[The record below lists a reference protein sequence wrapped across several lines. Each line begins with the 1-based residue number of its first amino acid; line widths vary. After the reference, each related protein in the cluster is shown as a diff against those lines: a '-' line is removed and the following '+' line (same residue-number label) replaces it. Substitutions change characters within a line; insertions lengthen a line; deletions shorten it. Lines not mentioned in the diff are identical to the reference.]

1 MRMVNAMGFID
12 DELVLEAMTPP
23 YGNKR
28 TARQSSK
35 TPTNDENHFAWPNS
49 LSKKTAPWII
59 WGGIAACLVMLIIAG
74 AVILPMSFGKNKQ
87 NAGDGRYKSFTVQ
100 AQGETAILWP
110 WEYRTIGEK
119 YQTIVMNGMEYWN
132 TDHKVSESM
141 RGKMVGTFE
150 VTGYDEYKEESHVIF
165 AEAYELTDASA
176 SLSLAVK
183 LEDGYY
189 VFRNMECLPAGTLG
203 ELLDQVNLSKF
214 LRLNWFEE
222 RGTDPKDKRY
232 VLNDDSYFWKVLTEE
247 CRNAKF
253 IDDQNWMTGKR
264 EYLGFSVSSD
274 VLGVQNVALYVT
286 KDGYL
291 WTNVFGPQYLY
302 DIGEEAAEKVI
313 SHCKEHSGE
322 IEAQPFANAV
332 IGTITEITE
341 EYFLVD
347 DSCLCKDPKDGIT
360 YKVLLNDIRISRYVQ
375 KNYVKLGDT
384 VEVLYRDQI
393 NEESDHTICE
403 ATSASKVTII
413 DGKAYIFE

>member
-12 DELVLEAMTPP
+12 DELILEAMAPSK
-23 YGNKR
+23 GEERN
-28 TARQSSK
+28 ARVRSGL
-35 TPTNDENHFAWPNS
+35 DI
-49 LSKKTAPWII
+49 KTAAWIK
-59 WGGIAACLVMLIIAG
+59 WGGIAACLVMLVIACV
-74 AVILPMSFGKNKQ
+74 VILPVSFGKNKQ
-87 NAGDGRYKSFTVQ
+87 NSGDGRYKSFTIQ

-110 WEYRTIGEK
+110 WEYRTVGEK
-119 YQTIVMNGMEYWN
+119 YRTIVRNGMEYWN

-141 RGKMVGTFE
+141 LGKMVGTFE
-150 VTGYDEYKEESHVIF
+150 VSGYDEYKEESHVIS
-165 AEAYELTDASA
+165 AEAYELNDVEASI
-176 SLSLAVK
+176 SLAVK

-222 RGTDPKDKRY
+222 RGSDPKGKRY
-232 VLNDDSYFWKVLTEE
+232 VLNDGSYLWKVLTEE
-247 CRNAKF
+247 CRDAKF
-253 IDDQNWMTGKR
+253 IDDQNRMTGKR
-264 EYLGFSVSSD
+264 EYLGFSVSSN

-302 DIGEEAAEKVI
+302 DIGEEAAGKI
-313 SHCKEHSGE
+313 IQHCRENSDE
-322 IEAQPFANAV
+322 IKAQPFANAV

-347 DSCLCKDPKDGIT
+347 DSSLCKDPKDGIT

-375 KNYVKLGDT
+375 KNYVKVGDM

-393 NEESDHTICE
+393 DEENDNTIRE
-403 ATSASKVTII
+403 AMSASKVTII

>member
-1 MRMVNAMGFID
+1 MRMVNAMGFIEE
-12 DELVLEAMTPP
+12 ELIAEAM
-23 YGNKR
+23 
-28 TARQSSK
+28 AHSE
-35 TPTNDENHFAWPNS
+35 DEEHS
-49 LSKKTAPWII
+49 LRVRSGLDIKTAAWIK
-59 WGGIAACLVMLIIAG
+59 WGGIAACLVMLVIACV
-74 AVILPMSFGKNKQ
+74 VILPVSFGKNKQ
-87 NAGDGRYKSFTVQ
+87 NSGDGRYKSFTIQ

-110 WEYRTIGEK
+110 WEYRTVGEK
-119 YQTIVMNGMEYWN
+119 YRTIVRNGMEYWN

-141 RGKMVGTFE
+141 LGEMVGTFE
-150 VTGYDEYKEESHVIF
+150 VSGYDEYKEESHVIS
-165 AEAYELTDASA
+165 AEAYELNDASA
-176 SLSLAVK
+176 SLRLAVK

-203 ELLDQVNLSKF
+203 ELLDQVNLSKL

-222 RGTDPKDKRY
+222 RGTDPKGKRY
-232 VLNDDSYFWKVLTEE
+232 VVNDGSYFWKVLTEE
-247 CRNAKF
+247 CRDAKF

-302 DIGEEAAEKVI
+302 DIGEEA
-313 SHCKEHSGE
+313 SGKIIQYCRENSDE

-332 IGTITEITE
+332 IGIITEITE

-347 DSCLCKDPKDGIT
+347 DSSLCRDPKDGIT

-375 KNYVKLGDT
+375 KNYVKVGDT
-384 VEVLYRDQI
+384 VEVLYRDQMG
-393 NEESDHTICE
+393 EENDHTIRE
-403 ATSASKVTII
+403 ATSALKVTII
-413 DGKAYIFE
+413 DGQALIFE

>member
-12 DELVLEAMTPP
+12 DELILEAMAPSK
-23 YGNKR
+23 GEERN
-28 TARQSSK
+28 AR
-35 TPTNDENHFAWPNS
+35 FRGG
-49 LSKKTAPWII
+49 LGKKTAPWIK

-74 AVILPMSFGKNKQ
+74 AVILPMSFGKSKQ
-87 NAGDGRYKSFTVQ
+87 NMGDGRYKSFTVQ
-100 AQGETAILWP
+100 AQELTAILWP

-119 YQTIVMNGMEYWN
+119 YRTIVMNGMEYWN

-150 VTGYDEYKEESHVIF
+150 VSGYDEYKEESHVIS
-165 AEAYELTDASA
+165 AEAYELNDVVASI
-176 SLSLAVK
+176 SLAVK

-203 ELLDQVNLSKF
+203 ELLDQVKLSKL

-222 RGTDPKDKRY
+222 RGSDPKGKRY
-232 VLNDDSYFWKVLTEE
+232 VLNDGSYLWKVLTEE
-247 CRNAKF
+247 CRDAKF

-264 EYLGFSVSSD
+264 EYLGFSVSSI
-274 VLGVQNVALYVT
+274 VLGVQNGALYVT

-302 DIGEEAAEKVI
+302 DIGEEAAGKI
-313 SHCKEHSGE
+313 IQHCRENSYE

-347 DSCLCKDPKDGIT
+347 DSSLCKDPKDGIT

-393 NEESDHTICE
+393 DEENEHTIRE